1 MLRFEGITK
10 HYALGCREIAAL
22 NGVSG
27 EIHRGEM
34 VALCG
39 PSGSGK
45 STLLNVLGLL
55 EPHYQGVV
63 TLDGQR

>member
-10 HYALGCREIAAL
+10 HYALGSRAIAAL

-39 PSGSGK
+39 HQARAKAPC
-45 STLLNVLGLL
+45 
-55 EPHYQGVV
+55 
-63 TLDGQR
+63 